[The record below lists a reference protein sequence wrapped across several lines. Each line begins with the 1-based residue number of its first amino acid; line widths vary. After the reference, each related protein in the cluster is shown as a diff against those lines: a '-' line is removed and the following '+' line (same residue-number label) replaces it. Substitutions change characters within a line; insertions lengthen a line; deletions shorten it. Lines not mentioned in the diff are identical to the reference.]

1 MKLTTTCLFLFVV
14 TWSFSQSDVE
24 GSQDHPLFPTRIPGY
39 YIETYEAS
47 DFSVGTFRNAKGEDI
62 QVSGKKTTITYRLKP
77 GSKAASSPYITLNFQ
92 AAAKKLK
99 PIVEYLQDGNGRF
112 DAEIKNST
120 ADSWISVSSYLG
132 EGTPEL
138 TETYILVIVEKSLMD
153 QVISAADIS
162 SNIKSSGHVALY
174 ILFDTGLATI
184 KSESKNGIEQIALTL
199 KKDPAL
205 KVFIVGHTDNQGN
218 FESNLKLSVDR
229 ANAVVLALTSQFG
242 IPASQLVSKG
252 VGSLCP
258 VSTNETEEGRK
269 QNRRVELVKM

>member
-1 MKLTTTCLFLFVV
+1 MKKIATFLFLLSGQM
-14 TWSFSQSDVE
+14 SFSQTDVE
-24 GSQDHPLFPTRIPGY
+24 GSQDHPLFPSRIPEY
-39 YIETYEAS
+39 YIDAYEAS

-62 QVSGKKTTITYRLKP
+62 QISGKKTIITYRLKR

-99 PIVEYLQDGNGRF
+99 PVIEYLQDGNGRF
-112 DAEIKNST
+112 DAEIKNSN

-132 EGTPEL
+132 DGTFEQ
-138 TETYILVIVEKSLMD
+138 TETYVLVVVEKSLMD

-162 SNIKSSGHVALY
+162 SNIKTSGHIALY

-184 KSESKNGIEQIALTL
+184 KPESKKSIEQIAMTL
-199 KKDPAL
+199 KKDPTL

-218 FESNLKLSVDR
+218 FDANQKLSMDR
-229 ANAVVLALTSQFG
+229 ANVVVLALTSQYG
-242 IPASQLVSKG
+242 IPSSQITAKG

-258 VSTNETEEGRK
+258 ISTNDNEEGRK